1 MRFYKYFL
9 ALCMLSSVISLPT
22 SAKEKT
28 IIHDGLYQI
37 VSTEKSNQVINKEG
51 NLETTSNSDAT
62 KWEVKTDKKG
72 KVTFTNVQSGK
83 TLKVSGNKKWNV
95 SESKEGMHIYSSGNY
110 LTEKDNQTKTDT
122 KKQSSTWKLVPA
134 SSWQGTPLSAMSGT
148 VVGPNGKETY
158 YNLDM
163 STIVDVLHQRGYQG
177 QYWERE
183 DGAKMFGEYILV
195 AANYEIHPYGS
206 LVETSMGMGIVAD
219 TGGFAA
225 ANPEQLDIATN
236 W

>member
-1 MRFYKYFL
+1 MRLFKYVL
-9 ALCMLSSVISLPT
+9 SLCMVGSLVAIPT
-22 SAKEKT
+22 QAKGKT
-28 IIHDGLYQI
+28 VVNDGLYQI
-37 VSTEKSNQVINKEG
+37 VNTEKSNLVINHEG
-51 NLETTSNSDAT
+51 NLETTSNSNAT
-62 KWEVKTDKKG
+62 KWEVKTDKNG
-72 KVTFTNVQSGK
+72 KTTFTNVQSGK
-83 TLKVSGNKKWNV
+83 SLKVSGNKKWNV
-95 SESKEGMHIYSSGNY
+95 SETKEGLHIHSDDDY
-110 LTEKDNQTKTDT
+110 LTEEDNQTKTDS
-122 KKQSSTWKLVPA
+122 KKESSTWKLVPA
-134 SSWQGTPLSAMSGT
+134 SSWQGQALSASAG
-148 VVGPNGKETY
+148 VVQGPNGKETY

-219 TGGFAA
+219 TGGFASS
-225 ANPEQLDIATN
+225 NPTQLDIATN